1 MLTILWAFI
10 KRYGKALVIV
20 LAFVAGASVTHLYE
34 SKRFTEY
41 KNAELQAVINKYEE
55 EIKHVEEISRGL
67 HNDLL
72 RSRDLAD
79 ARLREFEAYKQRNP
93 ESQARQCDRIL
104 SLAIRGE
111 GLLNRADDYLRAL
124 MK

>member
-79 ARLREFEAYKQRNP
+79 ARLREFEAYKQRN
-93 ESQARQCDRIL
+93 RIL

-111 GLLNRADDYLRAL
+111 GLLNRADDYLRAV